1 MNFQTA
7 LLDVRQM
14 GEADR
19 LTVASGK
26 TVIELMEN
34 AGSAVA
40 REIEKRWSV
49 RPVIVLCGPGNNGG
63 DGFVTARHLSEIGWP
78 VDIAL
83 LGSGD
88 QLTDAARHHAE
99 LWHGTV
105 EPLTP
110 AALEGAELVVDAI
123 FGAGLSRAL
132 QGSSLETLAVA
143 ARLKLPIVA
152 IDVPSGVMGDTGEA
166 LGAVASVLTV
176 TFFRKKPGHLLLPG
190 KLLCGEVVVADIGI
204 PAAVIEQI
212 APDTFENHPCLW
224 IGNLPRPQDGGN
236 KYSRGHALIS
246 GGYPMTGAARM
257 AARAAARTGAGLTTI
272 AVSSLALP
280 VYAAALTSIMVQ
292 PLAVPEDFECL
303 LDDGRYKAF
312 LIGPG
317 AGTGEETRA
326 RVLAM
331 LETGRPTVLDAD
343 ALTAFADDPPTL
355 DRAITGSCVLTPH
368 DGEFH
373 RLFDSSGD
381 KLTRTRV
388 AARRCGAIII
398 LKGSDTVITARDGR
412 AVINSNAPPTLATAG
427 SGDVLSGIVLGLLA
441 QGMDPFL
448 AASAAVWLHGAAASE
463 FGPGLIAEDLPD
475 LLPIVFRRLYEQ
487 K

>member
-1 MNFQTA
+1 MNLQTA
-7 LLDVRQM
+7 LLDVHRM

-40 REIEKRWSV
+40 RAIEKRWSA

-63 DGFVTARHLSEIGWP
+63 DGFVAARHLSETGWP
-78 VDIAL
+78 VRVAL
-83 LGSGD
+83 LGSRD
-88 QLTDAARHHAE
+88 HLTGAARHHAD
-99 LWHGTV
+99 LWRGTV

-110 AALEGAELVVDAI
+110 AVLDGAELVVDAI

-132 QGSSLETLAVA
+132 EGSSLETLADA
-143 ARLKLPIVA
+143 ARRKLPIVA
-152 IDVPSGVMGDTGEA
+152 IDVPSGLMGDTGET
-166 LGAVASVLTV
+166 LGAVAAVLTV

-190 KLLCGEVVVADIGI
+190 RLLCGEVVVADIGI
-204 PAAVIEQI
+204 STSVLEQI
-212 APDTFENHPCLW
+212 SPDTFENDPCLW
-224 IGNLPRPQDGGN
+224 IGDLPRPQDGGN

-257 AARAAARTGAGLTTI
+257 AARAAARAGAGLTTI

-303 LDDGRYKAF
+303 LDDNHYKAF

-317 AGTGEETRA
+317 AGTGEETRT

-331 LETGRPTVLDAD
+331 LATGRPTVLDAD
-343 ALTAFADDPPTL
+343 ALTTFADDPLTL
-355 DRAITGSCVLTPH
+355 DHAITGSCVMTPH

-373 RLFDSSGD
+373 RLFDPTGD
-381 KLTRTRV
+381 KLTRTRI

-398 LKGSDTVITARDGR
+398 LKGSDTVITAPDGR
-412 AVINSNAPPTLATAG
+412 SVINSNAPPTLATAG
-427 SGDVLSGIVLGLLA
+427 AGDVLSGIVLGLLA
-441 QGMDPFL
+441 QGMEPFL
-448 AASAAVWLHGAAASE
+448 AASAAVWLHGAAATE

-475 LLPIVFRRLYEQ
+475 LLPSVFRQLYGQ